1 MSRPNPMSDEA
12 VEAALNFLN
21 DQADAAGVARAQM
34 VSLEHFRKV
43 ELARL
48 KRAAPEKTDMAREA
62 WARAHPD
69 YRVALDAQ
77 WEAIKNYESLSWK
90 RSHAEATISAWQTR
104 NANSRAAGRVT

>member
-1 MSRPNPMSDEA
+1 MSEAMSDKA

-21 DQADAAGVARAQM
+21 ERADEAGVARAQM

-48 KRAAPEKTDMAREA
+48 KRMSPEKTDAGKEA
-62 WARAHPD
+62 WARAHAD

-104 NANSRAAGRVT
+104 NANSRAAGRLT